1 MQFSYVLCL
10 INFTF
15 NDFIFSVTHFGFNQK
30 IIIHILDIVFTT
42 RSHRNSSK
50 VCDTIFGP
58 HISYWLI
65 VGWSVVGTL
74 GRWSVGWWSVEGV
87 RLVGGFKK
95 TQKTPGNG

>member
-42 RSHRNSSK
+42 RSH
-50 VCDTIFGP
+50 IFLSEI
-58 HISYWLI
+58 HIKFVIDFLVLI
-65 VGWSVVGTL
+65 FLMG
-74 GRWSVGWWSVEGV
+74 
-87 RLVGGFKK
+87 
-95 TQKTPGNG
+95 